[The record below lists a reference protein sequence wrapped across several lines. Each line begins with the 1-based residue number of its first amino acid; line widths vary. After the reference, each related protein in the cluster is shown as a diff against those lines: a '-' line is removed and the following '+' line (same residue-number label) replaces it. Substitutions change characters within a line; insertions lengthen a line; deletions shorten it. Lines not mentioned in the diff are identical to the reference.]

1 MDSRYIPFRCPASDY
16 KTLERLKKVLGT
28 PYNSDA
34 IKFCIRLTAS
44 FLNTS
49 LNDEKMADI
58 ITKAAKRTL
67 REAERREKEKEEVV
81 KNA

>member
-1 MDSRYIPFRCPASDY
+1 MDSRYIPFRCPSSDY
-16 KTLERLKKVLGT
+16 RTLERLKKILGT

-49 LNDEKMADI
+49 LNDEKMGEI
-58 ITKAAKRTL
+58 IAKVAKRTI
-67 REAERREKEKEEVV
+67 REIDRRKKERR
-81 KNA
+81 